1 MNKNSISVVAIY
13 SLVVAAFS
21 GLARSFIDG
30 EFIWSSFL
38 KTTAIT
44 WVLATILGY
53 ILYLLV
59 YPKNVQPSTPS
70 FKPSTQYFYN
80 DYVNGFCRVEK
91 IVFGYDGSVTSE
103 FNFLNK
109 EGKYIMEKWYAAA
122 SDFCKEGVALI
133 YNGEMYNFI
142 NKEGKVMSTNW
153 FYDIDPFVE
162 GIAKVRWKDN
172 TVNFVGIDGKCLWE
186 NWCPEIVLDNT
197 AGKVVLS
204 NNDDEEEDN
213 NTDE

>member
-38 KTTAIT
+38 KTTSIT

-53 ILYLLV
+53 ILYLLI
-59 YPKNVQPSTPS
+59 YPKNVQPPTPK

-91 IVFGYDGSVTSE
+91 IVLGYDGSVTSE

-109 EGKYIMEKWYAAA
+109 EGKYIMEKWYVAA

-133 YNGEMYNFI
+133 YDGEMYNFI
-142 NKEGKVMSTNW
+142 NKEGKVMSTIW

-197 AGKVVLS
+197 TGKVVLS
-204 NNDDEEEDN
+204 NNDDEENN

>member
-38 KTTAIT
+38 KTTSIT

-53 ILYLLV
+53 ILYLLI
-59 YPKNVQPSTPS
+59 YPKIVQPPTPS

-91 IVFGYDGSVTSE
+91 IVFSYDGSVTSE

-109 EGKYIMEKWYAAA
+109 EGKYIMEKWYVAA

-133 YNGEMYNFI
+133 YDGEMYNFI
-142 NKEGKVMSTNW
+142 NKEGKVMSTIW

-204 NNDDEEEDN
+204 NNDDEENN